1 MLCLFHWILGET
13 PATPRGSVTLHVSE
27 YEVPTSPD
35 PSPDT
40 TTTGAS
46 TTEYPESCEMQ
57 VCYTM
62 YLPRL
67 TGPTTGL
74 GRSNRATREILWI
87 PPTGRPVSSYV
98 WSSLLSVVKATL

>member
-1 MLCLFHWILGET
+1 MLGLFHWILGET
-13 PATPRGSVTLHVSE
+13 SATPRGRVTLHVSE

-46 TTEYPESCEMQ
+46 TTEYPKSCETHGKIG
-57 VCYTM
+57 C
-62 YLPRL
+62 YLPGV

-74 GRSNRATREILWI
+74 GRCIRATREILWI
-87 PPTGRPVSSYV
+87 PPTGRPVRLCV
-98 WSSLLSVVKATL
+98 

>member
-1 MLCLFHWILGET
+1 MLGLFHWILGET
-13 PATPRGSVTLHVSE
+13 SATPRGRVTLHVSE

-35 PSPDT
+35 LSPDT

-46 TTEYPESCEMQ
+46 TTEYPESCETDT
-57 VCYTM
+57 CSYM
-62 YLPRL
+62 YSPGV

-74 GRSNRATREILWI
+74 GRSIRATREILWI
-87 PPTGRPVSSYV
+87 PPTGRSVSSCV

>member
-1 MLCLFHWILGET
+1 MLGLLHWILGVT
-13 PATPRGSVTLHVSE
+13 SATPRGRVTLHVSE

-46 TTEYPESCEMQ
+46 TTEYPENCEIIGLLH
-57 VCYTM
+57 YS
-62 YLPRL
+62 PGL

-74 GRSNRATREILWI
+74 GRSIRATREILWI
-87 PPTGRPVSSYV
+87 PPTGRPVSSC
-98 WSSLLSVVKATL
+98 A